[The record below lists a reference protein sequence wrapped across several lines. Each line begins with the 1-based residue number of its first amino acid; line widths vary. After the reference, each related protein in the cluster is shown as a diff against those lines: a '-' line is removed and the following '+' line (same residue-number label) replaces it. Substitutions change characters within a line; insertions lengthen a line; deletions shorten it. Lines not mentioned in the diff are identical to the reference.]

1 MRALLVP
8 VAVAASLSL
17 APAAFAA
24 TKSAS
29 GAIKAYDAKA
39 HSLTLSDGTT
49 YMLPAKLKTPG
60 LKVGE
65 KVQISFDTKAGA
77 HNATAVKVL
86 K

>member
-17 APAAFAA
+17 APVAFAA
-24 TKSAS
+24 AKNAS
-29 GAIKAYDAKA
+29 GAIKAYDAKS

-49 YMLPAKLKTPG
+49 YMLPAKLKTSG

-65 KVQISFDTKAGA
+65 KVQISFETKGDA
-77 HNATAVKVL
+77 HNATAVKIV